1 MLTTARRGPARRE
14 DRGMPGEEGREEGR
28 REGRTCAFAKDEE
41 EEEKRKVRR
50 GPTGA
55 RIEVERRR
63 RGGT

>member
-1 MLTTARRGPARRE
+1 
-14 DRGMPGEEGREEGR
+14 MPGEEGREEGR